1 MKTPIELDEDA
12 LNAAAKVLGTTTKKD
27 TVNAALR
34 EIARMHARMQAFE
47 NWRDIGSPD
56 LLDPEVMGRAWR

>member
-12 LNAAAKVLGTTTKKD
+12 LAAAAEVLGTTTKKD
-27 TVNAALR
+27 TVNTALR
-34 EIARMHARMQAFE
+34 EIARLHARMRAFE

-56 LLDPEVMGRAWR
+56 LLDPEVMSQAWR